1 MYKLEYDDDGCLMMV
16 KIEEVCLFSPK
27 SIDGMIARLEDD
39 LAKRYD
45 VLVDGIAVDSRPGSP
60 VITADAK
67 DRNFHAAIFGNDDD
81 AMPDMTTDELEQ
93 ARRYIIHGEGAIPIR
108 RWRERKL
115 DPQILVGD
123 RHEELDFPPLPPAA

>member
-1 MYKLEYDDDGCLMMV
+1 MADIALS
-16 KIEEVCLFSPK
+16 EEQKDVVRRYVTAWRRWRPGIRGFAP
-27 SIDGMIARLEDD
+27 LEDD

-45 VLVDGIAVDSRPGSP
+45 VLVDGIAVDSRPGRP
-60 VITADAK
+60 VISVDAK
-67 DRNFHAAIFGNDDD
+67 DRDFYAAILGNDDE
-81 AMPDMTTDELEQ
+81 AMPDMTADELEQ
-93 ARRYIIHGEGAIPIR
+93 ARRYIIHGEGAIPVR

>member
-1 MYKLEYDDDGCLMMV
+1 MADVALS
-16 KIEEVCLFSPK
+16 EEQKDVVRRYVTAWRRWRPGIRGF
-27 SIDGMIARLEDD
+27 ARLEDD

-45 VLVDGIAVDSRPGSP
+45 VLVDGIAVDSRPGGP

-67 DRNFHAAIFGNDDD
+67 DRNFHAAIFGNDDE
-81 AMPDMTTDELEQ
+81 AMPDMTADELEQ

-115 DPQILVGD
+115 DQQILVGD
-123 RHEELDFPPLPPAA
+123 RHEEPDFPPLPPAA